1 MFSQIKVLDGL
12 GRIVLPK
19 CMRDYYG
26 IGDGDEVKLI
36 ATEEGIL
43 IIRNENLEKE
53 SGASEQLIEN
63 EH

>member
-19 CMRDYYG
+19 SMRDYYG

-43 IIRNENLEKE
+43 IIKNENLEKE